1 MVLPIVRY
9 DGEVLHKKGAPVA
22 TFDPALAA
30 LADDMI
36 ETMHAAAGIGLAA
49 QQIGRSMQF
58 FVMDLRET
66 QSQFSWEIDGRHPPL
81 DLIMPMAVANPKLT
95 IVPAGTQTAEEGC
108 LSFPG
113 IHGDVERP
121 FAVRMEFDDVHGQR
135 HSLLCD
141 GLLARCVQ
149 HEHDHVNGILF
160 TERMTK
166 AALTAIDADLK
177 ALKRETRSSQ
187 KRPAGEPG
195 LR

>member
-9 DGEVLHKKGAPVA
+9 DSEVLHKKGAPVVA
-22 TFDPALAA
+22 FDAA
-30 LADDMI
+30 LAGFARDMVD
-36 ETMHAAAGIGLAA
+36 TMHEAAGIGLAA
-49 QQIGRSMQF
+49 QQVGRAMQF
-58 FVMDLRET
+58 FVMDLRGA
-66 QSQFSWEIDGRHPPL
+66 QSEFSWELDGRHPPL
-81 DLIMPMAVANPKLT
+81 DLIMPMSVANPKLT
-95 IVPAGTQTAEEGC
+95 VVPAGEQTAEEGC

-149 HEHDHVNGILF
+149 HETDHVNGVLF

-166 AALTAIDADLK
+166 AMLAKIDAELK
-177 ALKRETRSSQ
+177 TLKRETRNAQ

-195 LR
+195 LL

>member
-9 DGEVLHKKGAPVA
+9 DSEVLHKKGAPVTA
-22 TFDPALAA
+22 FDAA
-30 LADDMI
+30 LSQLANDMV

-49 QQIGRSMQF
+49 QQIGRAMQF
-58 FVMDLRET
+58 FVMDLREV
-66 QSQFSWEIDGRHPPL
+66 QSQFSWELDGRHPPL

-95 IVPAGTQTAEEGC
+95 IVPAGEQTAEEGC

-149 HEHDHVNGILF
+149 HETDHVNGVLF

-166 AALTAIDADLK
+166 AMLTGIDAQLK
-177 ALKRETRSSQ
+177 QLKRET
-187 KRPAGEPG
+187 KLAMRPM
-195 LR
+195 

>member
-9 DGEVLHKKGAPVA
+9 DSEVLHKTGAPVA
-22 TFDPALAA
+22 AFDAALAA
-30 LADDMI
+30 LANDMV
-36 ETMHAAAGIGLAA
+36 ETMHTAAGIGLAA
-49 QQIGRSMQF
+49 QQIGRAMQF
-58 FVMDLRET
+58 FVMDLREA
-66 QSQFSWEIDGRHPPL
+66 QSQFSWELDGRHPPL
-81 DLIMPMAVANPKLT
+81 DLIMPMSVANPKLT
-95 IVPAGTQTAEEGC
+95 VVPAGTQTAEEGC
-108 LSFPG
+108 LSFPR

-166 AALTAIDADLK
+166 AALIAIDADLK
-177 ALKRETRSSQ
+177 ALKRETRAAR
-187 KRPAGEPG
+187 KAPAAEPG
-195 LR
+195 LL

>member
-9 DGEVLHKKGAPVA
+9 DSEVLHKKGAPVTA
-22 TFDPALAA
+22 FDAALAS
-30 LADDMI
+30 LADDMV

-49 QQIGRSMQF
+49 QQIGRAMQF
-58 FVMDLRET
+58 FVMDLREAR
-66 QSQFSWEIDGRHPPL
+66 SQFSWELDGRHPPL
-81 DLIMPMAVANPKLT
+81 DLIMPMSVANPKLT
-95 IVPAGTQTAEEGC
+95 IVPAGTETAEEGC

-113 IHGDVERP
+113 IHGNVERP

-149 HEHDHVNGILF
+149 HETDHVNGVLF

-166 AALTAIDADLK
+166 AALVAIDADLK
-177 ALKRETRSSQ
+177 ALKRETRAARKVSAS
-187 KRPAGEPG
+187 EPG
-195 LR
+195 LL